1 MKLDHSTGEAQAEPI
16 TEFEQDQSAQA
27 WQDLRDAVRRG
38 SGGLRLAAGTDGLA
52 RGVFT
57 LGWAMCA
64 RLGTGA
70 PALAGVPVLPDQAAA
85 PVYAISH
92 ALAPSE
98 PMVGQRVRYH
108 GEELGFEGR
117 YWVRGVEEHLHASG
131 TGLVV
136 RTYDLAER
144 VGSDPGRVLRGV
156 SRGCL
161 TPLSEILSVHRP

>member
-1 MKLDHSTGEAQAEPI
+1 MKFDHSTGEAKAEPI
-16 TEFEQDQSAQA
+16 TEFEQDQSVRA
-27 WQDLRDAVRRG
+27 WQELRDAVRRE
-38 SGGLRLAAGTDGLA
+38 SGGVRLAAGTDGLA

-70 PALAGVPVLPDQAAA
+70 PALAGVPVLPDQAAG

-108 GEELGFEGR
+108 GVRLGCEGR

-136 RTYDLAER
+136 RTYELAER
-144 VGSDPGRVLRGV
+144 IGTDPGLVLRGV
-156 SRGCL
+156 GRGCL
-161 TPLSEILSVHRP
+161 TPLSEVLSVRRP